1 MMVASWPQV
10 KYDDF
15 LLTVRGSNKKK
26 SKVPVHNM
34 KVCMEWRYSSTH
46 S

>member
-1 MMVASWPQV
+1 MMVAFGPEV
-10 KYDDF
+10 KYEDF

-34 KVCMEWRYSSTH
+34 EVCKERRYSSTH